1 MFKSIFSRLT
11 AIFIVIIV
19 FSFTMIAFI
28 ITSLVGDYA
37 ISAKTE
43 TVSETAESVSR
54 ILELVLYG
62 EEVQNG
68 AIYDANDMR
77 RLLSASIYSS
87 SINAFVT
94 SPRGDVLFADSQSAH
109 LVENKTVEE
118 GIVSLAMSENG
129 YTSVG
134 TLGGVFPD
142 LRIINARSIKN
153 VYGTPV
159 AAVFVFTD
167 NHTETEMLSSLV
179 RTLVLSTMWVL
190 IAMLLAIYFVSERTI
205 GPLKSMSRAAK
216 QFAAGKFDVRVR
228 VSGSDELS
236 ELSAAFNSMAESI
249 ANMEK
254 MRSSFLG
261 NVSHDLRTPMTTISG
276 FIDGILD
283 GTIPKEKHDYYLRI
297 ISGEVKRLSRLV
309 TALLD
314 ISRIQAGERKFVPE
328 NFDVCELGREILISF
343 EKRIDEKRLDVS
355 FECDRDSM
363 IAYADRDAIHQVLY
377 NLCDNAVK
385 FSREG
390 GALRLGFTLVDK
402 KIHVSV
408 YNEGNGIAS
417 EDLPFVFD
425 RFYKT
430 DKSRSLDKSGV
441 GLGLYICRSV
451 MEAHEESI
459 SVRSEEGKYC
469 EFEFTVREGKEHR
482 TKSFDAQLLKND

>member
-11 AIFIVIIV
+11 AIFIIIIV

-43 TVSETAESVSR
+43 TVSDTAESLSR
-54 ILELVLYG
+54 VLELVLF
-62 EEVQNG
+62 EEDTDNSS
-68 AIYDANDMR
+68 YDINDMR
-77 RLLSASIYSS
+77 RLLTASIFSK
-87 SINAFVT
+87 SINAFVVAP
-94 SPRGDVLFADSQSAH
+94 SGEVLFADTQSTA
-109 LVENKTVEE
+109 LVENRTVEE
-118 GIVSLAMSENG
+118 GIMALAGGENG
-129 YTSVG
+129 YTAVS
-134 TLGGVFPD
+134 TLGGIFPD
-142 LRIINARSIKN
+142 LRIINARSVKN
-153 VYGTPV
+153 ADGVPV
-159 AAVFVFTD
+159 AAVFVYTD

-216 QFAAGKFDVRVR
+216 QFASGKFDVRVR

-309 TALLD
+309 SALLD

-328 NFDVCELGREILISF
+328 NFDICELGREILISF

-363 IAYADRDAIHQVLY
+363 IAFADRDAIHQVLY

-390 GALRLGFTLVDK
+390 GMLRMRFEVLDK
-402 KIHVSV
+402 RIHVSV
-408 YNEGNGIAS
+408 YNEGNGISA

-430 DKSRSLDKSGV
+430 DKSRSLDKTGV

-451 MEAHEESI
+451 IEAHEENI
-459 SVRSEEGKYC
+459 TVRSEEGKYC

-482 TKSFDAQLLKND
+482 TKSFDAQMLKND

>member
-11 AIFIVIIV
+11 AIFIIIIV

-43 TVSETAESVSR
+43 TVSDTAESLSR
-54 ILELVLYG
+54 VLELVLF
-62 EEVQNG
+62 EEDTDNSS
-68 AIYDANDMR
+68 YDINDMR
-77 RLLSASIYSS
+77 SLLTASIFSK
-87 SINAFVT
+87 SINAFVVAP
-94 SPRGDVLFADSQSAH
+94 SGEVLFADTQSTA
-109 LVENKTVEE
+109 LVENRTVEE
-118 GIVSLAMSENG
+118 GIMALASSETG
-129 YTSVG
+129 YTAVS
-134 TLGGVFPD
+134 TLGGIFPD
-142 LRIINARSIKN
+142 LRIINARSVKN
-153 VYGTPV
+153 ADGVPV
-159 AAVFVFTD
+159 AAVFVYTD

-216 QFAAGKFDVRVR
+216 QFASGKFDVRVR

-309 TALLD
+309 SALLD

-328 NFDVCELGREILISF
+328 NFDICELGREILISF

-385 FSREG
+385 FSHEG
-390 GALRLGFTLVDK
+390 GKLRMRFEGLDK
-402 KIHVSV
+402 RIHVSV
-408 YNEGNGIAS
+408 YNEGNGISA

-430 DKSRSLDKSGV
+430 DKSRSLDKTGV

-451 MEAHEESI
+451 IEAHEENI
-459 SVRSEEGKYC
+459 TVRSEEGKYC

-482 TKSFDAQLLKND
+482 TKSFDAQMLKND

>member
-11 AIFIVIIV
+11 AIFIIIIV

-43 TVSETAESVSR
+43 TVSDTAESLSR
-54 ILELVLYG
+54 VLELVLF
-62 EEVQNG
+62 EEDTDNSS
-68 AIYDANDMR
+68 YDINDMR
-77 RLLSASIYSS
+77 RLLTASIFSK
-87 SINAFVT
+87 SINAFVVAP
-94 SPRGDVLFADSQSAH
+94 SGEVLFADTQSTA
-109 LVENKTVEE
+109 LVENRTVEE
-118 GIVSLAMSENG
+118 GIMALAGGENG
-129 YTSVG
+129 YTAVS
-134 TLGGVFPD
+134 TLGGIFPD
-142 LRIINARSIKN
+142 LRIINARSVKN
-153 VYGTPV
+153 ADGVPV
-159 AAVFVFTD
+159 AAVFVYTD

-216 QFAAGKFDVRVR
+216 QFASGKFDVRVR

-309 TALLD
+309 SALLD

-328 NFDVCELGREILISF
+328 NFDICELGREILISF

-363 IAYADRDAIHQVLY
+363 IAFADRDAIHQVLY

-390 GALRLGFTLVDK
+390 GMLRMRFEVLDK
-402 KIHVSV
+402 RIHVSV
-408 YNEGNGIAS
+408 YNEGNGISA
-417 EDLPFVFD
+417 EDLPF
-425 RFYKT
+425 
-430 DKSRSLDKSGV
+430 
-441 GLGLYICRSV
+441 
-451 MEAHEESI
+451 
-459 SVRSEEGKYC
+459 
-469 EFEFTVREGKEHR
+469 EFG
-482 TKSFDAQLLKND
+482 DQLFE

>member
-43 TVSETAESVSR
+43 TVSETAGSVSR
-54 ILELVLYG
+54 ILELVLFG
-62 EEVQNG
+62 EGAQNG

-94 SPRGDVLFADSQSAH
+94 SPRGEVLFADSQSAQ
-109 LVENKTVEE
+109 LIENKTVEE

-328 NFDVCELGREILISF
+328 NFDICELGREILISF
-343 EKRIDEKRLDVS
+343 EKRIDEKKLDVS

-430 DKSRSLDKSGV
+430 DKSRSLDKTGV

-451 MEAHEESI
+451 MEAHEEGI
-459 SVRSEEGKYC
+459 FVRSEEGKYC

>member
-1 MFKSIFSRLT
+1 
-11 AIFIVIIV
+11 
-19 FSFTMIAFI
+19 
-28 ITSLVGDYA
+28 
-37 ISAKTE
+37 
-43 TVSETAESVSR
+43 
-54 ILELVLYG
+54 
-62 EEVQNG
+62 
-68 AIYDANDMR
+68 
-77 RLLSASIYSS
+77 
-87 SINAFVT
+87 
-94 SPRGDVLFADSQSAH
+94 LFADTQSTA
-109 LVENKTVEE
+109 LVENRTVEE
-118 GIVSLAMSENG
+118 GIMALAGGENG
-129 YTSVG
+129 YTAVS
-134 TLGGVFPD
+134 TLGGIFPD
-142 LRIINARSIKN
+142 LRIINARSVKN
-153 VYGTPV
+153 ADGVPV
-159 AAVFVFTD
+159 AAVFVYTD

-216 QFAAGKFDVRVR
+216 QFASGKFDVRVR

-309 TALLD
+309 SALLD

-328 NFDVCELGREILISF
+328 NFDICELGREILISF

-363 IAYADRDAIHQVLY
+363 IAFADRDAIHQVLY

-390 GALRLGFTLVDK
+390 GMLRMRFEVLDK
-402 KIHVSV
+402 RIHVSV
-408 YNEGNGIAS
+408 YNEGNGISA

-430 DKSRSLDKSGV
+430 DKSRSLDKTGV

-451 MEAHEESI
+451 IEAHEENI
-459 SVRSEEGKYC
+459 TVRSEEGKYC

-482 TKSFDAQLLKND
+482 TKSFDAQMLKND

>member
-11 AIFIVIIV
+11 AIFIIIIV

-43 TVSETAESVSR
+43 TVSDTAESLSR
-54 ILELVLYG
+54 VLELVLF
-62 EEVQNG
+62 EEDTDNSS
-68 AIYDANDMR
+68 YDINDMR
-77 RLLSASIYSS
+77 SLLTASIFSK
-87 SINAFVT
+87 SINAFVVAP
-94 SPRGDVLFADSQSAH
+94 SGEVLFADTQSTA
-109 LVENKTVEE
+109 LVENRTVEE
-118 GIVSLAMSENG
+118 GIMALASSETG
-129 YTSVG
+129 YTAVS
-134 TLGGVFPD
+134 TLGGIFPD
-142 LRIINARSIKN
+142 LRIINARSVKN
-153 VYGTPV
+153 ADGVPV
-159 AAVFVFTD
+159 AAVFVYTD

-216 QFAAGKFDVRVR
+216 QFASGKFDVRVR

-236 ELSAAFNSMAESI
+236 KLSAAFNSMAESI
-249 ANMEK
+249 SNMEK

-309 TALLD
+309 SALLD

-328 NFDVCELGREILISF
+328 NFDICELGREILISF

-363 IAYADRDAIHQVLY
+363 IAFADRDAIHQVLY

-385 FSREG
+385 FSHEG
-390 GALRLGFTLVDK
+390 GKLRMRFEGLDK
-402 KIHVSV
+402 RIHVSV
-408 YNEGNGIAS
+408 YNEGNGISA

-430 DKSRSLDKSGV
+430 DKSRSLDKTGV

-451 MEAHEESI
+451 IEAHEENI
-459 SVRSEEGKYC
+459 TVRSEEGKYC

-482 TKSFDAQLLKND
+482 TKSFDAQMLKND